1 MGPSLK
7 RPDPPTWQVLR
18 GKGLATHGLQQLE
31 TLLDPLPSLEHA
43 GVPFRVWVEFRA
55 QLLAQVTEAFQDRLA
70 DGVDVL
76 EDAGLAVL
84 AQLFTRTLQLQAWL
98 GSVAHSAASNPDGPI
113 ADVAPQHG
121 LLGFLLLLLER
132 RDSAAPGKGGTLSS
146 AGAQHAAA
154 VASQLVSWVRRT
166 NIAAPDAMRLPRR
179 SSGPLLEL
187 QEAALRF
194 LLLRFASDVHSSP
207 AVLLPLLGDVSMVV
221 MTLVLRNPDQEES
234 LMPHRDLLLAICWK
248 LFLLVE
254 HADDDVRNGA
264 TQNLKSLFSH
274 TWFQKEAFGDSPLV
288 FEVVSFC
295 PATSPRPPAER
306 PRLTLLPLGGRSDCN
321 EETSRPSEMKSWWR
335 CLTARWATDGG
346 MRRSATS
353 KMRPPLT
360 PSSPRTSR
368 PRSLRSR
375 SGSVQP
381 AHISR
386 MRARCGMRQPRLAP
400 RRSSGEC
407 KL

>member
-1 MGPSLK
+1 MYLRCIGPSLSG
-7 RPDPPTWQVLR
+7 PIGSWQVLR

-43 GVPFRVWVEFRA
+43 SVPFRVWVDFRA
-55 QLLAQVTEAFQDRLA
+55 QLLGQVTEAFQDRLA
-70 DGVDVL
+70 DGVDEL

-84 AQLFTRTLQLQAWL
+84 SQLFTRTLQLQAWL

-113 ADVAPQHG
+113 ADVPPQHE

-132 RDSAAPGKGGTLSS
+132 RDSALSGKGGTLSS
-146 AGAQHAAA
+146 AGAQHAVA

-166 NIAAPDAMRLPRR
+166 NIAAPDAMRLTGR

-194 LLLRFASDVHSSP
+194 LLLRFASDVQSSS

-234 LMPHRDLLLAICWK
+234 LVPHRGLLLAICWK

-254 HADDDVRNGA
+254 HADADVRNGA

-288 FEVVSFC
+288 FEVVSFS

-306 PRLTLLPLGGRSDCN
+306 LRLT
-321 EETSRPSEMKSWWR
+321 
-335 CLTARWATDGG
+335 
-346 MRRSATS
+346 
-353 KMRPPLT
+353 
-360 PSSPRTSR
+360 
-368 PRSLRSR
+368 
-375 SGSVQP
+375 
-381 AHISR
+381 
-386 MRARCGMRQPRLAP
+386 
-400 RRSSGEC
+400 
-407 KL
+407 